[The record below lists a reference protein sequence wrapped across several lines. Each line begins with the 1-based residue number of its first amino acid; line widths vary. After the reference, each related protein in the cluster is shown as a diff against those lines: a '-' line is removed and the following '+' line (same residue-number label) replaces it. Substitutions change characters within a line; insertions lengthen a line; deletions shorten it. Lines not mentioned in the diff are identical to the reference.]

1 MEEPSEGLEGFT
13 EAHVVGEDTAEIVFR
28 EKGEEVKTFF
38 LVGAEVGDEA
48 GREGRCRRGA
58 EGGGAFA
65 DLGPEFFGEGVAEGF
80 VGELE
85 GVEAEGLAGG
95 LAGGGRGV
103 EAEAGEFFLRGGGIV
118 EDEAAPAVAGE
129 ADEAAAGAVE
139 NRQIGG
145 REGGVFGAEGHADV
159 EPIDAGF
166 VVRREIDGEV
176 GAGRG

>member
-1 MEEPSEGLEGFT
+1 MHVFT
-13 EAHVVGEDTAEIVFR
+13 ECILGYLTGR
-28 EKGEEVKTFF
+28 KGINRINKRMGHALERFVCICIPEE
-38 LVGAEVGDEA
+38 GIAWI
-48 GREGRCRRGA
+48 
-58 EGGGAFA
+58 
-65 DLGPEFFGEGVAEGF
+65 
-80 VGELE
+80 
-85 GVEAEGLAGG
+85 
-95 LAGGGRGV
+95 

-166 VVRREIDGEV
+166 IARREIDGEV